1 MCNLICTQKLI
12 STPEVTNEDFLNV
25 SAPLAL
31 AELIHNVQ
39 HDKIYYPVQSF
50 GRMIPPNNVLEEL
63 ISYFAE
69 QLKEAIHKNNS
80 PRVQTYILALCSTG
94 HPKVISVLEPYLEGM
109 QELTKFQRLMM
120 VNSLYPLATDHPRLV
135 RPIVFKLYS
144 DVYQPD
150 DIRVAAFYNLIKTNP
165 SLPIMMHIARQTHY
179 DKSKQVNSAVTTTMH
194 SLARLKQ
201 WQTQDIAIKARM
213 VRKLLNPKYYF
224 VLPRIISHKNS
235 VGYYADTIHNNLI
248 QRYSL
253 ETIAGNRYLP
263 KFAHMKVDVKN
274 GNLGSSSLNVEYA
287 LSCIKQLLHYY
298 SQNLMGNKRE
308 DQRRTLVEKIAHAL
322 NLKSDDVE
330 QFEGYL
336 LTATPYETLLYPFDE
351 NVLQNIITSK
361 LYCKFCFKKLYF

>member
-1 MCNLICTQKLI
+1 MI

-31 AELIHNVQ
+31 AELIRNVQ
-39 HDKIYYPVQSF
+39 HDKKHYPVESF
-50 GRMIPPNNVLEEL
+50 GRMVPPSNVLEEL
-63 ISYFAE
+63 ILYFAE
-69 QLKEAIHKNNS
+69 QLKEAVHENNS

-94 HPKVISVLEPYLEGM
+94 HPKVISLLEPYLEGT
-109 QELTKFQRLMM
+109 QGLTKFQRMMM
-120 VNSLYPLATDHPRLV
+120 VNLLSPLATDHPRRV

-144 DVYQPD
+144 DIHEPD

-179 DKSKQVNSAVTTTMH
+179 DKSNQVNSAVTTTIH
-194 SLARLKQ
+194 SLAKLKQ
-201 WQTQDIAIKARM
+201 WQAQDIAIKARM
-213 VRKLLNPKYYF
+213 VRKLLNTKHHS
-224 VLPRIISHKNS
+224 VLPRVIGYKNS

-253 ETIAGNRYLP
+253 ETIAGNRFLP

-274 GNLGSSSLNVEYA
+274 GNLGSSFLDVEYA
-287 LSCIKQLLHYY
+287 LSCIKQLLRYY
-298 SQNLMGNKRE
+298 PQNLLGYQRE
-308 DQRRTLVEKIAHAL
+308 GQRSTLVEKIAHAL
-322 NLKSDDVE
+322 NMKADDVE

-351 NVLQNIITSK
+351 NVLRNIITSK
-361 LYCKFCFKKLYF
+361 YKF